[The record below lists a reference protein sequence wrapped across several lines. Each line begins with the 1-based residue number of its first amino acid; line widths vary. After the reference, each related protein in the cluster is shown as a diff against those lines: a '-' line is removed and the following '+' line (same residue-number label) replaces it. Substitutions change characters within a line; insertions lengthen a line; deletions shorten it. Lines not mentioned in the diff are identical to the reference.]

1 MAKILIVGGGVAGLS
16 AGIYAQ
22 KSGHQAV
29 ICEQQATTGGNLT
42 GWQRG
47 EYHIDNCIH
56 WLTGT
61 NPASDTYKIWTDL
74 GALGNVDVYQADTLY
89 TYEENGERLS
99 LNKDLDAL
107 EEDMLTL
114 SPADKKE
121 ILAFTKAVRSMQ
133 GMSGFGGKTHDKKSP
148 LVSGLFFLPAL
159 HKYYKLSTGELAA
172 RFRHPLIR
180 HFLTSILSEHFSS
193 LALIIVFSTF
203 CGENGGIP
211 KGSSRAMA
219 ERMTKKFLDLG
230 GELHLKKQAVKI
242 RTKDG
247 KATAVEFSDGTSM
260 DADYVILTTD
270 PKVTFGKLLDAPM
283 PKALQKQYANPDMM
297 RFSSYHCAFAC
308 DTRKLPFESDFIFR
322 IPTKYRSALHTDN
335 LIIREFSHEKSF
347 APKGKT
353 VLQSITF
360 CDERTAKKFI
370 KLRNDKAAY
379 QKKKKEI
386 ANVVLELIIQKFPKL
401 DGKLTCIDVWTP
413 ATYERYTH
421 SEIGSFMSF
430 VLPSGVIPRKVDNRV
445 KEAKNVFLATQWQQ
459 APGGLPIA
467 AKLGKEAIDAILKKE
482 RGGKRTR
489 AQK

>member
-1 MAKILIVGGGVAGLS
+1 MAKILIIGGGVAGLS

-22 KSGHQAV
+22 KNGHQAIV
-29 ICEQQATTGGNLT
+29 CEQQATAGGNLT

-61 NPASDTYKIWTDL
+61 NPSSDTYKIWTDL
-74 GALGNVDVYQADTLY
+74 GALGGVEIYQANTLY
-89 TYEENGERLS
+89 TYEENGKRLS
-99 LNKDLDAL
+99 LYKDLDAL
-107 EEDMLTL
+107 ERDMLAL
-114 SPADKKE
+114 SPEDKKE
-121 ILAFTKAVRSMQ
+121 ILSFTKAVRSMQ
-133 GMSGFGGKTHDKKSP
+133 GASGFGGKNHDKKSP

-159 HKYYKLSTGELAA
+159 RKYYKLSTGELAA
-172 RFRHPLIR
+172 RFKHPLIR
-180 HFLTSILSEHFSS
+180 RFLTSILREQFSS

-219 ERMTKKFLDLG
+219 ERMTKKFLQLG
-230 GELHLKKQAVKI
+230 GTLHLKKQAVKI
-242 RTKDG
+242 KTENG
-247 KATAVEFSDGTSM
+247 KATAVLFADGTSES
-260 DADYVILTTD
+260 ADYVVLTTD
-270 PKVTFGKLLDAPM
+270 PKVTFGKMLDAPM
-283 PKALQKQYANPDMM
+283 PKDLQKRYQNPQMP

-308 DTRKLPFESDFIFR
+308 DTRKLPFESDFIFP
-322 IPTKYRSALHTDN
+322 IPVKYRSILHTDN
-335 LIIREFSHEKSF
+335 LILREFSHEKSF

-360 CDERTAKKFI
+360 CDERAAKKFI

-379 QKKKKEI
+379 QKKKREI
-386 ANVVLELIIQKFPKL
+386 ADTVLTLITQKFPQL
-401 DGKLTCIDVWTP
+401 ADKLTCIDVWTP

-430 VLPSGVIPRKVDNRV
+430 VLPSKVFPSKTSSRV
-445 KEAKNVFLATQWQQ
+445 KGTENIFLATQWQQ

-467 AKLGKEAIDAILKKE
+467 AKMGKEAIEAILKRE
-482 RGGKRTR
+482 RSAKRAALR
-489 AQK
+489 K